1 MKRKFVITILILII
15 SGACYNL
22 IGQNNTNYG
31 TYAGNAGQ
39 ENCSYGYYA
48 GNVVTGDFNN
58 SIGSLAG
65 LAITSGNYNTFS
77 GYRTGVTTTTGTWN
91 TFVGAKAGTLNFT
104 GTTNV
109 FVGGNAGYSNTTSSH
124 NVFVGYAA
132 GYNSTGSDNLFI
144 GYNAGYSN
152 TTSSHNVYVGLSAG
166 YNSTGSDNLFIGY
179 NAGYNETGSNRLY
192 IANSSSNSIISGDF
206 VQRRIGINTTSFNY
220 GQLEI
225 KPYTADC
232 NHGITLNM
240 GAGSTARAYLKSDGG
255 SDYNWHITRCGND
268 LKGITISKD
277 GYIGINRTNPTNWLE
292 VQGNIVNGGSDFILG
307 KYDGRAQGSN
317 PSNRALV
324 HDNNDELT
332 INYAGDFEGG
342 VRIAGAY
349 DNKINGTLSIGSTA
363 IPDGFL
369 LSVDGAIIAEEIQ
382 VELSENWPDYVFDK
396 DRQLM
401 SLSDLKEYIDK
412 YKHLPDVPSGQEIK
426 ETGVNLGEMN
436 SILLRKIE
444 ELTLYLIDLKKEN
457 LELEKKIDKL
467 ETSKL

>member
-1 MKRKFVITILILII
+1 MIKIPKVSFNNIQLIIKINEMKKKLGTAFLILML
-15 SGACYNL
+15 SGFYINL
-22 IGQNNTNYG
+22 TGQNNTNYG
-31 TYAGNAGQ
+31 TYAGNSGQ
-39 ENCSYGYYA
+39 ENCSFGYYA
-48 GNVVTGDFNN
+48 GNVVTGNYNN
-58 SIGSLAG
+58 SIGSYSG
-65 LAITSGNYNTFS
+65 YNISSGNYNTYS
-77 GYRTGVTTTTGTWN
+77 GYKTGYYTTTATWN
-91 TFVGAKAGTLNFT
+91 TFLGANSGFSNTT
-104 GTTNV
+104 GSSNV
-109 FVGGNAGYSNTTSSH
+109 FVGGNT
-124 NVFVGYAA
+124 
-132 GYNSTGSDNLFI
+132 
-144 GYNAGYSN
+144 GYSN
-152 TTSSHNVYVGLSAG
+152 TTSSHNVYLGYEAG
-166 YNSTGSDNLFIGY
+166 YNSTGSDNVFIGY
-179 NAGYNETGSNRLY
+179 NAGREATGNSKLY

-255 SDYNWHITRCGND
+255 SDYNWHITRGGND

-317 PSNRALV
+317 TSNRALV